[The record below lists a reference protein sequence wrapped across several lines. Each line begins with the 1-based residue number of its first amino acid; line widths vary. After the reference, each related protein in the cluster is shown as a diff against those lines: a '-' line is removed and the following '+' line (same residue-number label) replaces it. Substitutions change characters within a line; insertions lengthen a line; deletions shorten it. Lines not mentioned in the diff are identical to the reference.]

1 MNRIHE
7 FIYYDKEQDV
17 TYTIIF
23 KIHPTTG
30 DWLVCSVDTDD
41 IHTAG
46 EIKDIKSG
54 VKRYLNLI
62 AISLENQGL
71 TARREYLTYL
81 KKQIK
86 ERIGRCLKALRGRKR
101 KK

>member
-1 MNRIHE
+1 MKRIHE
-7 FIYYDKEQDV
+7 FVFYDKEQNF

-23 KIHPTTG
+23 EINLING
-30 DWLVCSVDTDD
+30 DWLISSLETDD
-41 IHTAG
+41 VNTAG
-46 EIKDIKSG
+46 EKRDIKG
-54 VKRYLNLI
+54 GIKRYLNLI

-86 ERIGRCLKALRGRKR
+86 ERTGRCLKSIN
-101 KK
+101 

>member
-1 MNRIHE
+1 MKRIHE
-7 FIYYDKEQDV
+7 FVFYDKEQNF

-23 KIHPTTG
+23 EINLING
-30 DWLVCSVDTDD
+30 DWLISSLETDD
-41 IHTAG
+41 VNTAG
-46 EIKDIKSG
+46 EKRDIKGG

-86 ERIGRCLKALRGRKR
+86 ERIGRCLKSIN
-101 KK
+101 

>member
-1 MNRIHE
+1 MKRIHE
-7 FIYYDKEQDV
+7 FVFYDKEQNF

-23 KIHPTTG
+23 EINLING
-30 DWLVCSVDTDD
+30 DWLISSLETDD
-41 IHTAG
+41 VNTAG
-46 EIKDIKSG
+46 EKRDIKG
-54 VKRYLNLI
+54 GIKRYLNLI

-86 ERIGRCLKALRGRKR
+86 ERIGRCLKSIN
-101 KK
+101 